1 MLYKKKI
8 CSNKFI
14 KRENFAWGLKLKKND
29 IQLGTNIIFDDAL
42 FGKFY
47 HKNIFTYP

>member
-1 MLYKKKI
+1 MRI
-8 CSNKFI
+8 
-14 KRENFAWGLKLKKND
+14 ENKKND

-47 HKNIFTYP
+47 HKNIFTNPYP